1 LNPAVS
7 AQREPSLGSSRE
19 RLKESRGLGTQW
31 LPRTVEESGAA
42 AVGRCY
48 CYSRRTMGPKREI
61 AQRELR
67 NNISAV
73 LREVQAGSHIR
84 ITVRGRAVAD
94 LVPVSPRKDYLTPGE
109 VRRVVREAPL
119 DLGFAA
125 DVEAA
130 AGATIDEL

>member
-1 LNPAVS
+1 
-7 AQREPSLGSSRE
+7 
-19 RLKESRGLGTQW
+19 
-31 LPRTVEESGAA
+31 
-42 AVGRCY
+42 
-48 CYSRRTMGPKREI
+48 MGPKREI

-73 LREVQAGSHIR
+73 LREVEAGSHIR
-84 ITVRGRAVAD
+84 VTVRGRAVAE
-94 LVPVSPRKDYLTPGE
+94 LIPVSPKKDHLTSEE

>member
-1 LNPAVS
+1 MQPD
-7 AQREPSLGSSRE
+7 
-19 RLKESRGLGTQW
+19 
-31 LPRTVEESGAA
+31 
-42 AVGRCY
+42 
-48 CYSRRTMGPKREI
+48 REI

-73 LREVQAGSHIR
+73 LREVEAGSHIR
-84 ITVRGRAVAD
+84 VTVRGRPVAD
-94 LVPVSPRKDYLTPGE
+94 LVPVPPSKDHLTSDE

-119 DLGFAA
+119 DSGFAA

>member
-1 LNPAVS
+1 M
-7 AQREPSLGSSRE
+7 R
-19 RLKESRGLGTQW
+19 
-31 LPRTVEESGAA
+31 PR
-42 AVGRCY
+42 
-48 CYSRRTMGPKREI
+48 REI

-73 LREVQAGSHIR
+73 LREVEAGGHIR
-84 ITVRGRAVAD
+84 VTVRGRAVAD
-94 LVPVSPRKDYLTPGE
+94 LVPVSARKDHLTPDE

-119 DLGFAA
+119 DGGFAA